1 MKSKEIQSK
10 LWKVI
15 ESRDRSLT
23 EGLHRWG
30 EQEKALVER
39 RDEIRSLKKAADEK
53 DEEIRSLKE
62 ASNEKDEEIRSL
74 KEASNEKDQ
83 EITLLK
89 KESDEKDREIT
100 SLKNTLNARLKILEE
115 QHAELERIRSSW
127 PYRLLHGIKHP
138 QDLFKKKM

>member
-1 MKSKEIQSK
+1 MESKEIQSQ
-10 LWKVI
+10 LWKVL

-23 EGLHRWG
+23 KGLHRWG

-39 RDEIRSLKKAADEK
+39 KDEITSLKKAADEK
-53 DEEIRSLKE
+53 DEEIE
-62 ASNEKDEEIRSL
+62 TKDEEITSL
-74 KEASNEKDQ
+74 KKAADEKDE

-89 KESDEKDREIT
+89 KESDEKDKEIT
-100 SLKNTLNARLKILEE
+100 SLKNTLDARLKILEE

-127 PYRLLHGIKHP
+127 PYRLLHEIKHP